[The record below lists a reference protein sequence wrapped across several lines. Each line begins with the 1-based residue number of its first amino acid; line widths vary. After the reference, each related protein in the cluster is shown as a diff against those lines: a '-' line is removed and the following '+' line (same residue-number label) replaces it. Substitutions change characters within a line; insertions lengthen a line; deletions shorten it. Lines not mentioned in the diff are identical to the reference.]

1 MGKFNEYTQKATPED
16 ADSLIIYDATSKA
29 NKLSPFS
36 GIWNWIVGKLTNAV
50 ISNLQTNN
58 QTVLGAI
65 NEVNGSL
72 PAVDIYDLD
81 NPPKKMIF
89 SAMAGSTNLPNNF
102 SGANA
107 VTVIQ
112 MNLGNDSYDSMIAF
126 TFAVDKIAIRR
137 KNGTKNWS
145 KWEYFNTAEIL
156 SNLTTTNKSSLVG
169 AINELNSKVFI
180 DIRNLSTF
188 SVNIELNTYTYTSF
202 LMYGATSRY
211 NGFMYIV
218 FVDVKS
224 EKRAVNFI
232 KIADFVASRTF
243 SGTYSDDTSTLTIN
257 ASETIWGGIK
267 MLMLK

>member
-1 MGKFNEYTQKATPED
+1 MGKFNEYSQKATP
-16 ADSLIIYDATSKA
+16 ADNDTLMIYDATSKA

-50 ISNLQTNN
+50 ISNLRTNN
-58 QTVLGAI
+58 QTMIGAI
-65 NEVNGSL
+65 NELKSNTHLGTL
-72 PAVDIYDLD
+72 ND
-81 NPPKKMIF
+81 N
-89 SAMAGSTNLPNNF
+89 
-102 SGANA
+102 
-107 VTVIQ
+107 
-112 MNLGNDSYDSMIAF
+112 IAEYLSK
-126 TFAVDKIAIRR
+126 T
-137 KNGTKNWS
+137 NGTATT
-145 KWEYFNTAEIL
+145 YFVWGNIGGLYPSWAWGTLLCSNDNTANFIGIANSNKVAAFAHYENGAWEKVPVESL

-180 DIRNLSTF
+180 DTRNLSTF

-218 FVDVKS
+218 FIDVAS
-224 EKRAVNFI
+224 EKRTVNFI
-232 KIADFVASRTF
+232 KIADFAASRTF

-267 MLMLK
+267 LLMYH

>member
-1 MGKFNEYTQKATPED
+1 MGKFNEYSQKATP
-16 ADSLIIYDATSKA
+16 ADNDTLMIYDATSKS

-50 ISNLQTNN
+50 ISNLQT
-58 QTVLGAI
+58 
-65 NEVNGSL
+65 S
-72 PAVDIYDLD
+72 
-81 NPPKKMIF
+81 
-89 SAMAGSTNLPNNF
+89 
-102 SGANA
+102 
-107 VTVIQ
+107 
-112 MNLGNDSYDSMIAF
+112 
-126 TFAVDKIAIRR
+126 
-137 KNGTKNWS
+137 
-145 KWEYFNTAEIL
+145 
-156 SNLTTTNKSSLVG
+156 NKSVIG
-169 AINELNSKVFI
+169 ALNELNSKVFI

-188 SVNIELNTYTYTSF
+188 SVNIKLNTYTYASF

-218 FVDVKS
+218 FVDVAS
-224 EKRAVNFI
+224 EKRTVNFI